1 MRRMGRETKNLQP
14 PGIEPGPPAWQA
26 EIIPLDNGC
35 LTIRRTNFPLVKN
48 LSEGSKVGRELW
60 MLTIDPIPKLHLFFL

>member
-1 MRRMGRETKNLQP
+1 
-14 PGIEPGPPAWQA
+14 
-26 EIIPLDNGC
+26 
-35 LTIRRTNFPLVKN
+35 